1 MRFTLTLGEEL
12 RRQGERSV
20 VRDKQE
26 ISKRVPRESHKV
38 VQTFTE
44 MKKRKIVYRDG
55 YEHYGHRRTIQI
67 TFFVNEAEKAALDDL
82 MAAME
87 EKNMSDFIRRQVF
100 RAYDTLTPEQRKKMD
115 EVAKFRAEDARLHEL
130 SS

>member
-1 MRFTLTLGEEL
+1 
-12 RRQGERSV
+12 
-20 VRDKQE
+20 
-26 ISKRVPRESHKV
+26 
-38 VQTFTE
+38 

>member
-1 MRFTLTLGEEL
+1 
-12 RRQGERSV
+12 
-20 VRDKQE
+20 
-26 ISKRVPRESHKV
+26 
-38 VQTFTE
+38 

-55 YEHYGHRRTIQI
+55 CDHYSHRRTILI

-100 RAYDTLTPEQRKKMD
+100 RAYETLTAEQRKKMA
-115 EVAKFRAEDARLHEL
+115 EVAEWRKEEGVENSPSKVGGVPRRGEGV
-130 SS
+130 

>member
-1 MRFTLTLGEEL
+1 MRFAPTLGEEL

-115 EVAKFRAEDARLHEL
+115 EVAAWREKEAARKEQ
-130 SS
+130 

>member
-1 MRFTLTLGEEL
+1 
-12 RRQGERSV
+12 
-20 VRDKQE
+20 
-26 ISKRVPRESHKV
+26 
-38 VQTFTE
+38 

-55 YEHYGHRRTIQI
+55 YDHYGHRRTIQL

-100 RAYDTLTPEQRKKMD
+100 RAYEMLTPEQSKKMA
-115 EVAKFRAEDARLHEL
+115 EVAEWRKEEEACNAVGVDGEMPK
-130 SS
+130 